1 MYFRNSNVMSLM
13 MGNFQILH
21 FYNYIYFKNFKVKFL
36 IKIINL
42 MNFNEINSMYE
53 IDKYELM

>member
-1 MYFRNSNVMSLM
+1 MYFKNSSVMSLM

-21 FYNYIYFKNFKVKFL
+21 FVINIYFKIFNVIFL

-42 MNFNEINSMYE
+42 MSFNENNSTYK
-53 IDKYELM
+53 IHKYELM